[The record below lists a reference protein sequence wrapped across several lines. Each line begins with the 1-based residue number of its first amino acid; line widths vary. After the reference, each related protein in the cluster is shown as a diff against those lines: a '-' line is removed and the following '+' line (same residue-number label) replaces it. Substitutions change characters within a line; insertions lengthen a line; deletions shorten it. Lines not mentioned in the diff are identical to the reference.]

1 MQGPPIEC
9 HQHDS
14 DSEYQ
19 ITNFECIAPP
29 PASRF
34 HMLLLRFL
42 ADLRFL
48 AEVAKRRND
57 HDQTNDNDAGLCNI
71 SAITRV
77 GQLAGH
83 YWPVWCLPY
92 QPIME
97 RATGRPGIGCIEEFD
112 TTALG
117 TVAAAARRA
126 VDLKTH
132 IISRSCLI
140 LFFI

>member
-1 MQGPPIEC
+1 MQGPLIEC

-14 DSEYQ
+14 DSENQ
-19 ITNFECIAPP
+19 KPNFEFIARAAAPP

-34 HMLLLRFL
+34 HML
-42 ADLRFL
+42 LRFL

-57 HDQTNDNDAGLCNI
+57 DDQTNDNDAGLCNI